1 MIRINKGIEIN
12 KIVDQ
17 NDLKIVKI
25 YNKKWVTNKIKHPRA
40 QKPGLAIAGYLK
52 YLSRGRIQI
61 FGKTEIGY
69 LNQLDPEKR
78 EMQLKKFF
86 SIKLPAIVISE
97 KQPVDELIISIAMK
111 YKTPILISNLNSSL
125 LTSRI
130 SSLLYKHFSTKI
142 KINGVLMDI
151 LGLGILIKGDSG
163 IGKSETALELA
174 NKGYNLVADDLIEFY
189 LNSNDEPVG
198 MSIEKIKGWIEV
210 RGLGI
215 INVIDIFG
223 AGAVL
228 EEKKLDMVVNLE
240 RWSNKKKYDRLGE
253 ENLYFQ
259 VFGKDI
265 PMFDIPV
272 APGRDLST
280 LIEVAVK
287 YFISRKNGKKSFIEH
302 IYGKEEK

>member
-12 KIVDQ
+12 KIVDH

-61 FGKTEIGY
+61 FGKTEMGY
-69 LNQLDPEKR
+69 LNQLDSDKR

-130 SSLLYKHFSTKI
+130 SSLLYRHFSKKI

-253 ENLYFQ
+253 GNLYFQ
-259 VFGKDI
+259 VLGKDI

-287 YFISRKNGKKSFIEH
+287 YFISRKNGNKSFMEH

>member
-17 NDLKIVKI
+17 NDLKIVKT

-130 SSLLYKHFSTKI
+130 SSLLYKHFSKKI

>member
-130 SSLLYKHFSTKI
+130 SSLLYKHFSKKI